1 MKQGGRG
8 VLGHSVIL
16 GPRMRLA
23 TSVEYLDSRETSTFD
38 ATESMPWTT
47 SRGNRARPIILA
59 TTAIVAALPFTHPAL
74 AVVARMIGRTAIVAA
89 LPFTPPALAQRGDP

>member
-1 MKQGGRG
+1 
-8 VLGHSVIL
+8 
-16 GPRMRLA
+16 MRLA

-59 TTAIVAALPFTHPAL
+59 TTAIVAALFT
-74 AVVARMIGRTAIVAA
+74 G
-89 LPFTPPALAQRGDP
+89 PALAQRGDPSLLTVERIYDPREFAVRSFGPSRWLDASTIRP